1 MNWPTV
7 AVLGYLIG
15 SLPTADLL
23 GRIRGV
29 DLRSEGSGN
38 PGTANALRT
47 SGAGLAILVLVVE
60 AAKGFIAVSVA
71 GSFAGESG
79 AVAAGLAAVAGNV
92 YNVWYRFQ
100 GGKGLGISLGVLA
113 GLWPMVLLP
122 VLLVIAFGVVVTKSS
137 GLASLTAVAALVGLA
152 LVWSA
157 NGWSTGGG
165 LEPTSLLVVLSAGIA
180 LLIWRK
186 HWRDSPLSSHGRR

>member
-1 MNWPTV
+1 MNWPTA

-60 AAKGFIAVSVA
+60 AAKGFITVSVA

-122 VLLVIAFGVVVTKSS
+122 VLLVIAVGVVVTKSS

-180 LLIWRK
+180 LLIWRR

>member
-1 MNWPTV
+1 MNWPTA

-122 VLLVIAFGVVVTKSS
+122 VLLVIAVGVVVTKSS
-137 GLASLTAVAALVGLA
+137 GLASLTAVAALVVLA